1 MTDIASDMQDSSIDT
16 SAAAKGSA
24 GLIKSTTKR
33 LWEGWPE
40 TDYTVVDATP
50 DESSER
56 LRELHAGDDIACALI
71 DAAVQLRRN
80 SGHKDPKAW
89 EAFVRRL
96 AGGVKDPVLY
106 VTLVGVDGVERNL
119 VLSGNMRVLGS
130 REINIT
136 NATKGEARLKVR
148 GIPQKFSGTAE
159 EVYRKALNLKSYGN
173 VRWCMSET
181 AKAELACQ
189 LNESGK
195 GTEDIAVECE
205 VPEGRVKD
213 LVVIGELMADRKLSE
228 KALAA
233 IDEGRF
239 GVQVARNMARM
250 SHAEQDAKLTKGAGG
265 GNGAGGAGED
275 AKRPKAPPALFI
287 IDAHK
292 AAKRCGVGD
301 EAIACLEFLR
311 ADTPEKRI
319 AIVKKWPALGKAF
332 ADGGFDIGTG
342 RIKK

>member
-1 MTDIASDMQDSSIDT
+1 MTDIASDIQDADT
-16 SAAAKGSA
+16 SAAKTSA
-24 GLIKSTTKR
+24 GLTKSTTKR

-50 DESSER
+50 DESAER
-56 LRELHAGDDIACALI
+56 LREMHAGDEIACALI
-71 DAAVQLRRN
+71 NAAVQLRRN
-80 SGHKDPKAW
+80 SGSKDPKAW

-130 REINIT
+130 REINAT
-136 NATKGEARLKVR
+136 NAAKGEARLKVR

-159 EVYRKALNLKSYGN
+159 EVYRRALNLKSYGN

-213 LVVIGELMADRKLSE
+213 LIAIGELMADRKLSE

-239 GVQVARNMARM
+239 GVQVARNMSRM
-250 SHAEQDAKLTKGAGG
+250 THAEQDAKLTKTSSGG
-265 GNGAGGAGED
+265 GGSGED
-275 AKRPKAPPALFI
+275 SKRPKAPPALFI
-287 IDAHK
+287 IDSHK

-301 EAIACLEFLR
+301 EAVACLEFMR
-311 ADTPEKRI
+311 ADSPEKRI
-319 AIVKKWPALGKAF
+319 AIAKKWPSLGKAF